1 MSWPNRE
8 KEKKKYVYVQ
18 LLTAKILLGAER
30 RGGLGTLYIGMT
42 EAKEILTPVNFGF
55 RELTHNNIALIDLT
69 ELTMLE

>member
-42 EAKEILTPVNFGF
+42 EAFLGISKKYGLKFLLPKKY
-55 RELTHNNIALIDLT
+55 
-69 ELTMLE
+69 